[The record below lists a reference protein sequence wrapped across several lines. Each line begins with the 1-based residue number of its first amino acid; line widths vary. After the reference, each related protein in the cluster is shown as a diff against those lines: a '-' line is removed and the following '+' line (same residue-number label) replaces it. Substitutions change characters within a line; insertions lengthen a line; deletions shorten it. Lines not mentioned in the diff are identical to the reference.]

1 LQELDTDAAVSLAQK
16 IAMRRAVQ
24 NATGAPKPPGTR
36 LHVLTIGITKYGAN
50 AENFNLK
57 YADRDAHDLVDT
69 LLRTQSG
76 GPYGGGMYAD
86 VKPTYMPDGIAKK
99 RAILEALYAMAN
111 TMNPDD
117 FAVVMFAGHGA
128 MVGGEFYLLPH
139 DVDVSTPVGFT
150 ESTISAK
157 SLHAAVAKL
166 AEKGHVLVLLDACH
180 AGAYTD
186 DSKSPPNA
194 DVLRLSIAANSTG
207 NVSVLTSSSAHQVSR
222 EDDDWKHGAFT
233 KVVLDGLS
241 GSDRS
246 IDINND
252 NAISMGELTEYL
264 HRNLSRLTN
273 GAQQLGVTTRFV
285 GKLFVAGF

>member
-1 LQELDTDAAVSLAQK
+1 VAWTPEGYYSAQPGAFRVVRWHVNRSVDEAGTTVAVSDIAGTNRPDLLPLVLQELDTDAAVSLAQK

-57 YADRDAHDLVDT
+57 YANRDAHDLVDT

-128 MVGGEFYLLPH
+128 MMGGEFYLLPH

-150 ESTISAK
+150 ESTIS
-157 SLHAAVAKL
+157 
-166 AEKGHVLVLLDACH
+166 
-180 AGAYTD
+180 
-186 DSKSPPNA
+186 
-194 DVLRLSIAANSTG
+194 
-207 NVSVLTSSSAHQVSR
+207 
-222 EDDDWKHGAFT
+222 
-233 KVVLDGLS
+233 
-241 GSDRS
+241 
-246 IDINND
+246 
-252 NAISMGELTEYL
+252 
-264 HRNLSRLTN
+264 
-273 GAQQLGVTTRFV
+273 
-285 GKLFVAGF
+285 